1 MKKRKLGDKIN
12 RGFVIIILILGG
24 IMMVRFGIKV
34 IIDTIK
40 PQPQQEYPETQDD
53 FGETAHGLDVP
64 RELIDS
70 TVDAAYVDGFFIQ

>member
-1 MKKRKLGDKIN
+1 MRKRTVGDKIN
-12 RGFVIIILILGG
+12 RGFVIIVLILSG
-24 IMMVRFGIKV
+24 IMMIRFGVKM
-34 IIDTIK
+34 IIDVVK
-40 PQPQQEYPETQDD
+40 PQQEYPETQDD